1 MKASYTTLLVV
12 GYANAVSV
20 CPPNLHR
27 LLAVR
32 TPDLPVSPDECI
44 VIRAGRSNCPR
55 YFGLAKHRARL
66 SYGPTRQSK
75 KAWFL

>member
-1 MKASYTTLLVV
+1 MSEPGGTFMKASYTTLLVV

-32 TPDLPVSPDECI
+32 TPDLPVKS
-44 VIRAGRSNCPR
+44 RT
-55 YFGLAKHRARL
+55 L
-66 SYGPTRQSK
+66 
-75 KAWFL
+75 